1 MDLIKKKKKKKKFIA
16 SSGGHCLC
24 IRNYSRTQNIIYIGG
39 YSIKILGRMVPKE
52 RKLPFKFL

>member
-1 MDLIKKKKKKKKFIA
+1 MDVRQKKKKKFIA